1 MEIDESTIIELTPA
15 QLQILKIAQKK
26 AAVNSEDFMDH
37 WNEYDDYNDC
47 HGDYYDAD

>member
-1 MEIDESTIIELTPA
+1 MEIDELTINELTPA
-15 QLQILKIAQKK
+15 QLRILEIAQKK
-26 AAVNSEDFMDH
+26 AAANSEFVDH